1 MRQMRKWQKQYGNR
15 ADPRQHVNILK
26 RKFFLSII
34 VCSILKQQ
42 AKQREP
48 SVRVRDDWQ
57 VIEEIP
63 FSSLAKL
70 SLPNISEPEEL

>member
-1 MRQMRKWQKQYGNR
+1 MN
-15 ADPRQHVNILK
+15 
-26 RKFFLSII
+26 F
-34 VCSILKQQ
+34 LKQQ

-48 SVRVRDDWQ
+48 SVRVREDWQ

-70 SLPNISEPEEL
+70 NLPNVGDPEEL

>member
-1 MRQMRKWQKQYGNR
+1 MRKLQKQFGNR
-15 ADPRQHVNILK
+15 ADPRQYVRLRNLFHLFID
-26 RKFFLSII
+26 FYFS
-34 VCSILKQQ
+34 KQQ
-42 AKQREP
+42 TKQRDP

-63 FSSLAKL
+63 FSTLTKF